1 MKAYQLLGR
10 TLTTSV
16 AVHWMSRIRDL
27 LVNELVVSF
36 ELTSEGG
43 LTCDWINWIVKAD
56 FPTPIISVPLSPIHI
71 RFESLRSSI
80 K

>member
-1 MKAYQLLGR
+1 MKEAYRLLDRILEG
-10 TLTTSV
+10 SV
-16 AVHWMSRIRDL
+16 AVHLLSGIRDL

-56 FPTPIISVPLSPIHI
+56 FPTPIISLPLNHLLSPTQIPP
-71 RFESLRSSI
+71 
-80 K
+80 